1 MKFRLKANAELDM
14 LTRGELKDELANWSR
29 DFLDELRRGPQR
41 AEIHASGSVNTGTII
56 IGVGQYTD
64 SIMAPNKGFAWSV
77 RRLTARGL
85 ASADSI
91 GIYKSGVLNPQ
102 SGTFAGSQVIT
113 LTGSNPSAFITKGGL
128 VLFSSEPLSVYG
140 TGLTATGTIEIDGE
154 AAEVPATMA
163 GTFY

>member
-1 MKFRLKANAELDM
+1 MKFRLKAGAELDM
-14 LTRGELKDELANWSR
+14 LTRHELRDELAVWQR
-29 DFLDELRRGPQR
+29 DFLAELRRGPQR
-41 AEIHASGSVNTGTII
+41 AEIHSSGTVAATNII

-85 ASADSI
+85 AAGDTI

-102 SGTFAGSQVIT
+102 SGTFSGSQVAT
-113 LTGSNPSAFITKGGL
+113 LTGSNPTQFITKGGL